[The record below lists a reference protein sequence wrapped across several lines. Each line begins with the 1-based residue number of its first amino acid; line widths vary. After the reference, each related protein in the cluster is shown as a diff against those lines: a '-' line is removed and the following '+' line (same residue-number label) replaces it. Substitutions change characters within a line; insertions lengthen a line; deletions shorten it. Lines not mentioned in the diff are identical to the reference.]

1 MAYFF
6 LCPLVLGGYSMMP
19 RRAFMNSDS
28 AKRGELARKAR
39 SVLGASTAEAAQ
51 LVHVSKRTWE
61 LWESGQREMPE
72 ASWELFVYKITHGI
86 TPTDER
92 ELLVVVDDNQAPL
105 DVVSSDTF
113 LNLREQGQGEYEI
126 SSMAV
131 SRVTGR
137 QYIHRTHFKLKPY
150 NEHVLKFAERHR
162 QWG

>member
-1 MAYFF
+1 
-6 LCPLVLGGYSMMP
+6 
-19 RRAFMNSDS
+19 MNSDS

-126 SSMAV
+126 ASMAV
-131 SRVTGR
+131 SRETGR
-137 QYIHRTHFKLKPY
+137 QYIHRTRFKRKPY

-162 QWG
+162 QWD